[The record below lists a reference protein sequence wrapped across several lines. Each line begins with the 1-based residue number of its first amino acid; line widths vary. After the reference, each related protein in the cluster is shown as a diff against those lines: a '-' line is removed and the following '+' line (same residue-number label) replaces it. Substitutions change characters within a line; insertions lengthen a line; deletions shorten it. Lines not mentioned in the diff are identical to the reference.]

1 MNLILQVYIGNTL
14 CGEVQY
20 KDGKNIYEILCDYD
34 VVPVGKNVKVE
45 LKNEYLTLCEVKA
58 FGGENRNAN
67 YPFKKPVLASLK
79 L

>member
-20 KDGKNIYEILCDYD
+20 KDGKNTYDILCDYD
-34 VVPVGKNVKVE
+34 VVPVGKSVKVE

-58 FGGENRNAN
+58 FGGENYNSN
-67 YPFKKPVLASLK
+67 YPIKKPVLASLK
-79 L
+79 F